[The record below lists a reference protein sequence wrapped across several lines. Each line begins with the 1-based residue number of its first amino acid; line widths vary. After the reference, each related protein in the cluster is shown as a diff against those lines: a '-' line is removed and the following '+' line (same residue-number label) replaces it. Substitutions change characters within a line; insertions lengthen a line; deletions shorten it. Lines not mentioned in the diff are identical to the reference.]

1 MPFVKVKSN
10 SGGLTY
16 NYTISTPTSS
26 NAKSIDP
33 TLPTVLFLHPVYIG
47 VDIFQMQFGDRALRR
62 FNFVTM
68 DMRGHGETG
77 GNAPKDYDQDDAAA
91 DIVKFMEALQLPPC
105 HIFALSMGT
114 IIALQVAI
122 SYPQKVLS
130 LFLVSVLGLEEPE
143 DVAQGRQEI
152 ADCWIEG
159 FKSST
164 VDEAALY
171 DAVYGALQLGF
182 NSEQSSMVTAL
193 VKRTLPQ
200 AMTNWGG
207 KRLDVYN
214 TLTVNFL
221 TERKTHSPGDLS
233 KIIAP
238 VKLVHCMADIAYPLE
253 YSEEFLKN
261 LQDAGVKA
269 SLDKVEGACH
279 FGCVT
284 HSEQV
289 NPLFLGFVLEYTTGP
304 IPPMSS
310 SVSSP
315 FEAGLIK
322 AGWTNDDSDDE

>member
-1 MPFVKVKSN
+1 MSSIKVKSN
-10 SGGLTY
+10 SGSLTY
-16 NYTISTPTSS
+16 HYAISTPTSP

-47 VDIFQMQFGDRALRR
+47 IDIFQMQFGDRTLRK
-62 FNFVTM
+62 FNLVAM
-68 DMRGHGETG
+68 DLRGHGETG
-77 GNAPKDYDQDDAAA
+77 GSAPKGYGQDDAAA
-91 DIVKFMEALQLPPC
+91 DIVKFMEALRLPPC

-122 SYPQKVLS
+122 SYPEKVLS
-130 LFLVSVLGLEEPE
+130 LFLISALGLEEPA

-159 FKSST
+159 FKGST

-182 NSEQSSMVTAL
+182 NSEQSSMVRAL

-200 AMTNWGG
+200 AMTNWGA
-207 KRLDVYN
+207 KKLDVYN
-214 TLTVNFL
+214 TLTVNFF
-221 TERKTHSPGDLS
+221 TKRKAHSPGNLS
-233 KIIAP
+233 KIVVP
-238 VKLVHCMADIAYPLE
+238 VKLVHCTADIAYPLE
-253 YSEEFLKN
+253 LSEEFLKN

-269 SLDKVEGACH
+269 SLDTIEGACH

-289 NPLFLGFVLEYTTGP
+289 NPLFLDFVLEYTTAQ
-304 IPPMSS
+304 IPPTPL
-310 SVSSP
+310 SVISP

>member
-1 MPFVKVKSN
+1 MPSIKVKSS
-10 SGGLTY
+10 SGSLTY
-16 NYTISTPTSS
+16 NYAISTPTSP

-47 VDIFQMQFGDRALRR
+47 IDIFQMQFGDCALRR
-62 FNFVTM
+62 FNLVAM
-68 DMRGHGETG
+68 DLRGHGETG
-77 GNAPKDYDQDDAAA
+77 GTAPKNYGQDDAAK
-91 DIVKFMEALQLPPC
+91 DIVKFMEALRLPPC

-114 IIALQVAI
+114 IIALQIAI
-122 SYPQKVLS
+122 SYPEKALS
-130 LFLVSVLGLEEPE
+130 LFLVSALGLEEPA

-159 FKSST
+159 FKGST

-182 NSEQSSMVTAL
+182 NSEQSSMVRAL

-200 AMTNWGG
+200 AMTNWNA
-207 KRLDVYN
+207 KKLDTYS
-214 TLTVNFL
+214 TLTVNFF
-221 TERKTHSPGDLS
+221 TKRKAHSPGNLS
-233 KIIAP
+233 KILAP
-238 VKLVHCMADIAYPLE
+238 VKLVYCTADIAYPLE
-253 YSEEFLKN
+253 LSEEFLKH

-269 SLDKVEGACH
+269 SLDTIEGACH

-289 NPLFLGFVLEYTTGP
+289 NPLFADFVLENTVGQ
-304 IPPMSS
+304 IPPTPS
-310 SVSSP
+310 SVVSP